1 MKARGF
7 IVLDNPISNEGH
19 LDSWHVLFID
29 LLLRD
34 GWRVI
39 ALSGDPAGLTRKLQA
54 KGLESG
60 ANLIVEGSSALLAV
74 SPAGR
79 VRAVWR
85 RWSDY
90 VHARRFGLR
99 PADGDSG
106 SAIGRASTRAAVRC
120 ADGALAVV
128 GWLAGAAHACYR
140 WGRRQASAPGVAAL
154 ATHLDPMTFCHRA
167 QACIARHPGEI
178 VAVFSMYVDAYM
190 PQAECWPEFRLA
202 PGVPWMGL
210 CITPTGDPRLE
221 GYYQAPTYRGTCFLD
236 EAVSR
241 HYQALLPDRHFAY
254 LPDITE
260 TALPDAPVPIAVDI
274 RRLAGDRR
282 IVFMGGSIGKQKN
295 LARWW
300 GLICRADPA
309 KWFFVQIGRINRNNL
324 TPEDEAALDQM
335 QASAPSN
342 LFISPDYLADERAF
356 NAVIAASDVVFAV
369 YLDFARSS
377 NMLSKAANFEK
388 PILVADD
395 HLMGERVR
403 HYRIGLAVPARDS
416 DAIHA
421 GLLALEDITDIKDN
435 FSKYR
440 EDFSQARMQ
449 ASLSSFIVACARVRT
464 GPDVRTE

>member
-34 GWRVI
+34 GWKVI
-39 ALSGDPAGLTRKLQA
+39 ALSADPAGLTGKLQA

-60 ANLIVEGSSALLAV
+60 ANLIVEGSCAALAP
-74 SPAGR
+74 SPGAR
-79 VRAVWR
+79 ARAVWS

-90 VHARRFGLR
+90 VRARRLGSR
-99 PADGDSG
+99 PADVEPISTIATA
-106 SAIGRASTRAAVRC
+106 SARAADRC
-120 ADGALAVV
+120 VDAAIAVIDWCV
-128 GWLAGAAHACYR
+128 GCAHACYR
-140 WGRRQASAPGVAAL
+140 WVRRQASAPSAASL
-154 ATHLDPMTFCHRA
+154 ETHLDPLGFCHRA
-167 QACIARHPGEI
+167 QACIARHPGQI
-178 VAVFSMYVDAYM
+178 LAVFSMYVDAYM
-190 PQAECWPEFRLA
+190 PQAACWPEFRLA
-202 PGVPWMGL
+202 PGIPWMGL
-210 CITPTGDPRLE
+210 CITPAGDPEVE
-221 GYYQAPTYRGTCFLD
+221 GYYKAPTYRGTCFLD
-236 EAVSR
+236 EAVAR
-241 HYQALLPDRHFAY
+241 RYQALLPDRHFAY

-260 TALPDAPVPIAVDI
+260 TALPDVPAAISVDI

-300 GLICRADPA
+300 GLISRADPA

-324 TPEDEAALDQM
+324 TPEDEVALDQM
-335 QASAPSN
+335 QASAPPN
-342 LFISPDYLADERAF
+342 LFISPDYLPDERAF

-435 FSKYR
+435 FSRYR

-449 ASLSSFIVACARVRT
+449 ASLSSFIVACAGVRT